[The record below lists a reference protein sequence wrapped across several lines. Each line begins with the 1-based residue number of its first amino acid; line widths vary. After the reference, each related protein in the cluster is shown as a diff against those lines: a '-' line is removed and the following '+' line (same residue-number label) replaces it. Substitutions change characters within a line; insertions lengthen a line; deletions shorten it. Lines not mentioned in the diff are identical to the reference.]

1 MERDGAEEEESR
13 EASCSTDDGSYD
25 FGERNLGYSCLIRNT
40 CKQKHVPVQ
49 SVLIISPASILCAVV

>member
-49 SVLIISPASILCAVV
+49 SQFSSPASILCAAQ